1 VADGDSGGGV
11 REFDEYGTEE
21 LLEQARANAQA
32 ALIATI
38 RFLQQ
43 QGIPVEKWTE
53 SIGHTF
59 ALGWEAAEGWDD
71 AGEFLDS
78 MLTNL
83 RAIGADV
90 VEADLGN
97 DHARAVIEGFPDP
110 DLCALFEVDQ
120 ATVAKFHDASAAI
133 ARDIG
138 LTWSWDLD
146 DAGRTR
152 ISVDK
157 PAAGA

>member
-1 VADGDSGGGV
+1 MADIDGDGI
-11 REFDEYGTEE
+11 REFDEYSNEE

-43 QGIPVEKWTE
+43 QGIAVDKWTE

-59 ALGWEAAEGWDD
+59 AKVWEAAEGWDD

-83 RAIGADV
+83 RAIGANV
-90 VEADLGN
+90 VEADLAKGKSQ
-97 DHARAVIEGFPDP
+97 AVIEGFPDP
-110 DLCALFEVDQ
+110 DLCALFEVDP

-133 ARDIG
+133 ATDLG
-138 LTWSWDLD
+138 LVWKWNLEET
-146 DAGRTR
+146 GQTR
-152 ISVDK
+152 ISVEK
-157 PAAGA
+157 PSSDA